1 MNYKKT
7 KIVLH
12 IIISMSDLDELRQNF
27 RKIQESFSRVLPK
40 VDPQLLV
47 DLLIREQQDP
57 NNPPIY
63 TLEVFMKKGSNQKK

>member
-1 MNYKKT
+1 
-7 KIVLH
+7 
-12 IIISMSDLDELRQNF
+12 MSDLDELRQNF

-57 NNPPIY
+57 NNLPIY
-63 TLEVFMKKGSNQKK
+63 TLEVFMKE

>member
-1 MNYKKT
+1 
-7 KIVLH
+7 
-12 IIISMSDLDELRQNF
+12 MSDLDELRQNF